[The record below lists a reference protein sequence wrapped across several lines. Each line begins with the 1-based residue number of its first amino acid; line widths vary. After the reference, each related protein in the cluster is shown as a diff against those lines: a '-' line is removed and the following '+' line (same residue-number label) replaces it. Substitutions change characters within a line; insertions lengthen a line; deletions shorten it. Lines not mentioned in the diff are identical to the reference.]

1 MPLITFTSDFGLT
14 DHYTAAVKAK
24 IYSIS
29 SNIDMID
36 ISHAVD
42 SFNIA
47 HGSFVLK
54 AVYKDF
60 PEYTVHLI
68 AVDAYAENGSYIA
81 VKMDNH
87 YFVSADNGLISLLS
101 HQEPEQIV
109 RLHSTTHTSFS
120 AKEIL
125 APAAAML
132 ALGTP
137 LAEVG
142 ETVSG
147 MKRLL
152 PRMLKANK
160 KQMAGNVVHVD
171 HYGNLITNIDRDT
184 FAILSEGK
192 NISIIFGRE
201 VMHRIHHAYHE
212 VESGECFLIFNDLGL
227 LEVGIRQ
234 GNAQELLGISYDSPV
249 QIIFD

>member
-29 SNIDMID
+29 SNINIID
-36 ISHAVD
+36 ISHTID

-68 AVDAYAENGSYIA
+68 AVDAYAENGNYIA

-101 HQEPEQIV
+101 SQEPEQIV
-109 RLHSTTHTSFS
+109 RLRNTLHTSFS

-125 APAAAML
+125 APAASLL
-132 ALGTP
+132 ALGTS
-137 LAEVG
+137 LTEVG
-142 ETVSG
+142 EAVSD
-147 MKRLL
+147 MNRKL
-152 PRMLKANK
+152 PRMLKANR
-160 KQMAGNVVHVD
+160 KQIVGNVVQVD
-171 HYGNLITNIDRDT
+171 HYGNLITNIDQST
-184 FAILSEGK
+184 FEILSQDK
-192 NISIIFGRE
+192 NFSIVFGRE
-201 VMHRIHHAYHE
+201 VMHRIHHSYHDI
-212 VESGECFLIFNDLGL
+212 ESGECFLIFNDLGL
-227 LEVGIRQ
+227 LEIGIRQ
-234 GNAQELLGISYDSPV
+234 GHAQELLGVTYDSPV
-249 QIIFD
+249 QILFD